1 MNEENRRGARAQAP
15 ERRGARAQAP
25 GAAHDAAENAVSL
38 PPPACREGRRPRLVE
53 QERRRRR
60 RARNPTTAGH
70 HAPPATPARCAQP
83 GHRGSPQ
90 GAGGHHTSPCGTTT
104 ERDEH
109 PVRRPL
115 SAGVAA
121 RRARQ
126 AIGTWEAG
134 RAQRPGRDGGVGGQH
149 LNHARRDH
157 CSICLAHSSS
167 PPPPPPSWWGGTT
180 APPIASAPVLA
191 PPPPPCGGRRAV
203 ASAYAPRA
211 GIVRTSPPTVTRPPR
226 RVRQVRGPNHQ
237 NAIAARRVRRRG
249 VGGRQRW
256 TSWGVSRGGC
266 RGPSPEVDV
275 GGGRQGRTSWAVAR
289 GGRRGGE
296 GGGGGGADEGARRSR
311 RVPRS
316 RARTVERRDGTAGA
330 HFSTLF
336 L

>member
-1 MNEENRRGARAQAP
+1 MASLSAGGPGRTSRRAGPSCPLLSFFEPPVSSSCGGRRRLSPVVGLACRHTHHHSRTMNEENRRGARAQAP

-60 RARNPTTAGH
+60 RARNPATAGH

-203 ASAYAPRA
+203 ASA
-211 GIVRTSPPTVTRPPR
+211 
-226 RVRQVRGPNHQ
+226 
-237 NAIAARRVRRRG
+237 
-249 VGGRQRW
+249 
-256 TSWGVSRGGC
+256 
-266 RGPSPEVDV
+266 
-275 GGGRQGRTSWAVAR
+275 
-289 GGRRGGE
+289 
-296 GGGGGGADEGARRSR
+296 
-311 RVPRS
+311 
-316 RARTVERRDGTAGA
+316 
-330 HFSTLF
+330 
-336 L
+336 